1 MGHQYGRER
10 AAAYIRVRCLT
21 RLREGGEKIRAPL
34 RLVNGV
40 LFLQPPVGV
49 WCAMPINI
57 SKHHEQTSSLVA
69 KNASLWALR
78 KLSRGGW
85 KKWGY
90 DLYEK
95 SLTFLWTDKKKKYY
109 NSWCSIDLL
118 LLSNLLKDF
127 GISLQLSLSR
137 LDDAYCNDFFFKC
150 RTNNCPR

>member
-1 MGHQYGRER
+1 MEERESCR
-10 AAAYIRVRCLT
+10 IKIRCLT

-34 RLVNGV
+34 RLENGV

-95 SLTFLWTDKKKKYY
+95 SLTFLWTDKKKKHY